1 MSATQKNTDRI
12 HESILDD
19 IRGNTRFGREN
30 FTDEEINNK
39 SNYDLFNHW
48 LNWNGIIGYTGTIL
62 SVVKEIYDTELKG
75 EEN

>member
-1 MSATQKNTDRI
+1 MIIIRIKNGFKGGKYKMSATQKNTDRI

-39 SNYDLFNHW
+39 SN
-48 LNWNGIIGYTGTIL
+48 
-62 SVVKEIYDTELKG
+62 
-75 EEN
+75 